1 MKKIYRRIIFMLN
14 IDFPREK
21 LVFYM
26 NLVKIL
32 NVERKIQI
40 YVFCD

>member
-1 MKKIYRRIIFMLN
+1 MLN
-14 IDFPREK
+14 IDFPHEK

-26 NLVKIL
+26 NLIKIL

-40 YVFCD
+40 YVFWD

>member
-1 MKKIYRRIIFMLN
+1 MLN